1 MYGIRVPLA
10 VDDYVWVIDT
20 SSKDLVFDP
29 KPLLFKTKDE
39 ASARAKIFGTLAYV
53 KKYEADVV

>member
-20 SSKDLVFDP
+20 NSKDVVFDP
-29 KPLLFKTKDE
+29 KPLLFKTKEE
-39 ASARAKIFGTLAYV
+39 AITRAKAFGTLACV
-53 KKYEADVV
+53 KKYEAGVV